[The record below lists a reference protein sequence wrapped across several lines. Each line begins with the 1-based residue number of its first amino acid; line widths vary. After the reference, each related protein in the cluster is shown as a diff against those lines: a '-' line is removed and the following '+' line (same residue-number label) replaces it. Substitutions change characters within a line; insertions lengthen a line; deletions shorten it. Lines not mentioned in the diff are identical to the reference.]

1 MRITKYGHA
10 CLFIEEGEAH
20 ILIDPGAYSHG
31 FEGLTTV
38 GAIFITHQHSDH
50 LEIGNI
56 RPLLA
61 KNPTAKVYSDEES
74 AVTLSGQGVPT
85 QVVRAGDVFDVAGV
99 QIQAIGTKHALIHVD
114 VPQPANVGY
123 IIAGRFFYPG
133 DNFTNPER
141 PIEILAAPA
150 GAPWLKVGEVVDYI
164 RLLKPKIAIPVHDA
178 VLAIPE
184 MNYGLMTRLTQKQGI
199 EVRVVSNG
207 ESIEV

>member
-1 MRITKYGHA
+1 MI
-10 CLFIEEGEAH
+10 
-20 ILIDPGAYSHG
+20 
-31 FEGLTTV
+31 
-38 GAIFITHQHSDH
+38 
-50 LEIGNI
+50 
-56 RPLLA
+56 
-61 KNPTAKVYSDEES
+61 
-74 AVTLSGQGVPT
+74 
-85 QVVRAGDVFDVAGV
+85 DVAGV